1 MQGAVFRGLFN
12 LGSASVFNCSS
23 RCQWNGTY
31 VSLGFS
37 STCADVTD
45 ATLRLHPNAS
55 LTWTGRSPGREEDMA
70 NLTTPGGVK
79 LDASYAY
86 TGWQTIVSVGSISR
100 LTTTNP
106 LRDGVRSAD
115 FRQMAPDIA
124 RIAVLRV
131 RVDEANWGI
140 TPERMEIT
148 ECDVGLAI
156 HRYSDLSSSGNRLS
170 VGKHESFPLDPGTLV
185 AVNSTSN
192 NDGDV
197 IVFNQPGFPELR
209 ASVTDLKALQLL
221 FASFRFS
228 GNIFTGIQYHDGAS
242 GMGDAFRSGNIPQTF
257 EAMVTSM
264 TDQLRSNHNITV
276 QGQTI
281 DSVVFVQV
289 QWAWLALPLVVQ
301 LFSVVFLLMVL
312 VQSGRIKDLPLWKS
326 STTAV
331 LTYDVRFREDEK
343 EVGKLG
349 TGVRS
354 KKELK
359 NLADSV
365 EAKLEF
371 HDDIPKMLYRPQE
384 DEKEEVKQD
393 VKEVKEVKIE
403 P

>member
-1 MQGAVFRGLFN
+1 
-12 LGSASVFNCSS
+12 
-23 RCQWNGTY
+23 
-31 VSLGFS
+31 
-37 STCADVTD
+37 
-45 ATLRLHPNAS
+45 
-55 LTWTGRSPGREEDMA
+55 MA

-131 RVDEANWGI
+131 VVDEANWGI

-185 AVNSTSN
+185 AINSTNS

-242 GMGDAFRSGNIPQTF
+242 GMGDAFRSGNIPHTF

-289 QWAWLALPLVVQ
+289 QWAWLVLPLVVQ
-301 LFSVVFLLMVL
+301 LFSVVFLLLVL

-371 HDDIPKMLYRPQE
+371 HEDIPKMLYRPQE
-384 DEKEEVKQD
+384 DEKEEVKED
-393 VKEVKEVKIE
+393 VKEVKEVKMDS
-403 P
+403 